1 MRLARVIINNFKGIK
16 SLAFTLPKTDP
27 DRPGSGDFLTI
38 IGSNNRCKST
48 VLEAIRLAFPKTDI
62 VKPKK
67 EHFPDRDYDNGPIEI
82 TLHFDTISD
91 ADRKKRGVRTH
102 VWNGEYRIK
111 KKWSYNSKDETVEA
125 HPILVYCP
133 DYKIPETIKASLLG
147 SGFSTLRADCKWSSI
162 IDEYVAMLEKEERAK
177 QKAKPAKVGLLEKPK
192 LTATEATAFEKY
204 VIMNHC
210 EMCEQGAVDWR
221 ESPGGNR
228 SNPDSALPTIIFVPA
243 VPLTKEET
251 DPQSRGGA
259 ANKILNQ
266 LFDNHLQTDPR
277 VQDFKKAVNE
287 LRNLFDKKTGLR
299 ALVKLQDDLSKSIKR
314 IMPLDIELE
323 YEPPEVAATLSES
336 ASIIVHDGDFNTQ
349 PWLQGHGAQRA
360 LILVLLEMLAK
371 QLAAKDE
378 YTTEGEDLPE
388 KERIQPSNAGKNEV
402 ILLMEE
408 PEIYLHPQ
416 MTRKMRDILLDIA
429 KSGDAQVVCTTHS
442 PVFIDLA
449 DRHDG
454 LLILR
459 RIDEQREIFGCQNT
473 IDLFSSDDEARGR
486 MRMVLNFDSSANEV
500 FFGEMSIL
508 VEGDSEIAAFNAAM
522 ERVAKEKKKSASQI
536 WNDIR
541 NIRLVNCQGKTTIP
555 AFQQVLNAF
564 DISYKVIHDRDVN
577 SKTMN
582 EKIANLQPAPNRVLV
597 LEQNFDF
604 AVLGEKIE
612 NDKPWKLTS
621 YIRETAISSWS
632 DGLLR
637 FLLFIVGEAFFQKYD
652 IPIPADLVVHEKLP
666 LAGVG

>member
-1 MRLARVIINNFKGIK
+1 MRLAKVIINNFKGIK
-16 SLAFTLPKTDP
+16 SLTFTLPKTDP

-67 EHFPDRDYDNGPIEI
+67 EHFPDRNYDNGPIDI
-82 TLHFDTISD
+82 TLHFDSISE

-111 KKWSYNSKDETVEA
+111 KTWSYNSKDETVEA

-147 SGFSTLRADCKWSSI
+147 SGFSTLLAESKWRTI
-162 IDEYVAMLEKEERAK
+162 INEYVAMLEKEEKAK
-177 QKAKPAKVGLLEKPK
+177 QRTKPAKVGLLEKPK
-192 LTATEATAFEKY
+192 LTAADATAFEKY

-243 VPLTKEET
+243 VPQTKEET

-259 ANKILNQ
+259 ANKILSQ
-266 LFDNHLQTDPR
+266 LFDNHLQADPR
-277 VQDFKKAVNE
+277 VQDFKRAVGE
-287 LRNLFDKKTGLR
+287 LRNLFDKKTGLK
-299 ALVKLQDDLSKSIKR
+299 ALVKLQDDLSASIKR
-314 IMPLDIELE
+314 IMPLDIELD
-323 YEPPEVAATLSES
+323 YEPPEVATTISES

-378 YTTEGEDLPE
+378 MLPDGEYPPGANE
-388 KERIQPSNAGKNEV
+388 TQPSNTGKREV

-429 KSGDAQVVCTTHS
+429 QSGDAQVVCTTHS
-442 PVFIDLA
+442 PIFIDLA

-473 IDLFSSDDEARGR
+473 LDLFASDDEARGR

-500 FFGEMSIL
+500 FFGEISVL
-508 VEGDSEIAAFNAAM
+508 VEGDSEIAAFNAAI
-522 ERVAKEKKKSASQI
+522 ERIARERKRNTSQV
-536 WNDIR
+536 WNDVR

-564 DISYKVIHDRDVN
+564 DISYKVIHDRDVD
-577 SKTMN
+577 SQKIN
-582 EKIANLQPAPNRVLV
+582 EKIAKLQPNKDRILV
-597 LEQNFDF
+597 LEQDFDF
-604 AVLGEKIE
+604 AVLGEKLDR
-612 NDKPWKLTS
+612 DKPWKLTS
-621 YIRETAISSWS
+621 HIRESSISSWS

-637 FLLFIVGEAFFQKYD
+637 FILFIVGQEFFKKYD
-652 IPIPADLVVHEKLP
+652 MPMPVNLVFHSKLP